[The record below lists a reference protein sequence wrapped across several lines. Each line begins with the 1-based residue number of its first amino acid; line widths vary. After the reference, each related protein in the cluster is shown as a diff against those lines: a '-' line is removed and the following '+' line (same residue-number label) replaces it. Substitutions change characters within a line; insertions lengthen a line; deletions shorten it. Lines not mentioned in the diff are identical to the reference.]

1 MNDHRHSM
9 PAASAAARA
18 APPDDDL
25 FIDGGDEPTEA
36 TSPLVAPGAGASDRN
51 DAPAAAE
58 RRPGDQCGRSLP
70 TIGVL
75 LSGGLDSCVL
85 AGRLLALGFSVQP
98 FYIRCGLAWE
108 DAEQQGVVRFLEA
121 LRGRESAVSPSP
133 ATNHRSKETASSAG
147 ERLAP
152 GTERAVKALRAE
164 IAPLV
169 VFDQPV
175 ADLYG
180 RHWSRTGIGVPDA
193 LSADEAVFLPGRNAL
208 LLVKPALW
216 CAQRGISRIALAILK
231 GNPFADAT
239 DDFFA
244 AFARSLSLAAGRP
257 LQFLRP
263 CAHLD
268 KTALIR
274 LGRTLPLELSFSC
287 IAPVGN
293 RHCGRC
299 NKCAER
305 RTAFAAAGIADRTE
319 YADRS

>member
-1 MNDHRHSM
+1 M
-9 PAASAAARA
+9 PAGSAAARA

-25 FIDGGDEPTEA
+25 FIDGGDEPPEA
-36 TSPLVAPGAGASDRN
+36 ASQPIASGDGFCDARDASERAARIAADQRSRSSPP
-51 DAPAAAE
+51 
-58 RRPGDQCGRSLP
+58 
-70 TIGVL
+70 IGVL

-108 DAEQQGVVRFLEA
+108 DAEQQGVGRFLEA

-133 ATNHRSKETASSAG
+133 ATNSRSKETDSAAG
-147 ERLAP
+147 ERIAP
-152 GTERAVKALRAE
+152 GTELAVKTPRAE

-257 LQFLRP
+257 LRFLRP

-305 RTAFAAAGIADRTE
+305 QAAFRAAGFEDPTT
-319 YADRS
+319 YAV

>member
-1 MNDHRHSM
+1 MNDHPHSM
-9 PAASAAARA
+9 PATPAACA
-18 APPDDDL
+18 ATQGTPPADDL
-25 FIDGGDEPTEA
+25 FIDWGSEPGEAASLLNASGEGGC
-36 TSPLVAPGAGASDRN
+36 DRH
-51 DAPAAAE
+51 DAPVAAA
-58 RRPGDQCGRSLP
+58 RSDADRCARVLP

-85 AGRLLALGFSVQP
+85 VGRLVTLGFSVQP

-108 DAEQQGVVRFLEA
+108 DAEQRAVRRFLEA
-121 LRGRESAVSPSP
+121 LGNGQAVATATRRESREVPAQRPSTDNAHGAACSSP
-133 ATNHRSKETASSAG
+133 AA
-147 ERLAP
+147 
-152 GTERAVKALRAE
+152 
-164 IAPLV
+164 IAPLM

-180 RHWSRTGIGVPDA
+180 RHWSRTGVDVPDA

-216 CAQRGISRIALAILK
+216 CAQRGISRVALAILK

-239 DDFFA
+239 NDFFA

-257 LQFLRP
+257 LRFVRP
-263 CAHLD
+263 CAHLE

-274 LGRTLPLELSFSC
+274 LGRHLPLELSFSC
-287 IAPVGN
+287 IAPVAD

-305 RTAFAAAGIADRTE
+305 RKAFAAAGIADRTE
-319 YADRS
+319 YADC